1 MEADMKKVKQDE
13 EKGME
18 EIYSLRGRIDRFDC

>member
-18 EIYSLRGRIDRFDC
+18 ERYNLRGRIDKFDC